1 MMNAQQKLD
10 IKKRIVNA
18 ATYYNKP
25 MNTEIVEM
33 YMNVLQGFDYGEVC
47 DAINRYAMKGKFMF
61 TVADLVAIMRPE
73 PDEDAIAREVA
84 SKITKAITKFGW
96 SNSSDAR
103 EFIGEL
109 GWKVVERKGGWNY
122 ICQNHGHIL
131 DSTTFEAQSRELVKT
146 EIKSTN
152 NPYYKQM
159 LESVSSGMSLNE
171 AIKKSEG
178 TIEER
183 KKILLD
189 QAKKLEEKS

>member
-1 MMNAQQKLD
+1 MNAQQKLD

-18 ATYYNKP
+18 ATYYTKP
-25 MNTEIVEM
+25 MNSEVVEM
-33 YMNVLQGFDYGEVC
+33 YMNVLSGFEFGELC
-47 DAINRYAMKGKFMF
+47 DAINKYAMKGKFMF
-61 TVADLVAIMRPE
+61 TVADLIAIMRPE
-73 PDEDAIAREVA
+73 PDDEAVAREVA

-96 SNSSDAR
+96 SNSHDAR
-103 EFIGEL
+103 EFVGEL

-131 DSTTFEAQSRELVKT
+131 DSTTFEAQARELVKT

-152 NPYYKQM
+152 NPYYKEM
-159 LESVSSGMSLNE
+159 LEGISSGMSLNE
-171 AIKKSEG
+171 AIQKSES

-189 QAKKLEEKS
+189 QAKKLEGNS